1 MDRFDAIV
9 LGAGIVGVSAA
20 WHLLRRGR
28 TVALVDRR
36 GPGEETSHGNAGV
49 VERDGFLPMGF
60 PQKLGDLLRYGR
72 NRQPQVHYHR
82 GFLPAAAP
90 FLFAM
95 RRGSH
100 PSRRE
105 AYAAAMVPLLKRTV
119 EEHRA
124 LAAAAGADPLFR
136 DTGGLRLY
144 RSEAGFLAGKASRD
158 FADRY
163 GVSYKVLSPS
173 DVSALEP
180 NLEPRFFRAVL
191 WDDVISSSS
200 PGGVT
205 KAYAA
210 QFARDGGTIAGGDA
224 KTLRQEGAA
233 WSVETIAGR
242 LSAAT
247 AVVALGPWSPD
258 VLKPLG
264 YRFPFAVLRGYH
276 RHYRPAGNATLGRP
290 VLDLENGFV
299 ITPMERGIRLTSGF
313 EVAERDA
320 PATPVQLDRV
330 LPLARELFPLAE
342 PVDFEAWLG
351 RRPCLPDSLPVIGA
365 APRHPGLFLDFGHSH
380 LGFTLGPVTG
390 RLAAEMIV
398 GETPLCDPLPFAPER
413 FANLSG
419 GA

>member
-1 MDRFDAIV
+1 MNRFDVIV
-9 LGAGIVGVSAA
+9 LGAGMVGVSAA
-20 WHLLRRGR
+20 WHLLRRGKS
-28 TVALVDRR
+28 VALVDRR
-36 GPGEETSHGNAGV
+36 EPGEETSHGNAGV
-49 VERDGFLPMGF
+49 VERDGFLPMSF
-60 PQKLGDLLRYGR
+60 PQRLGDLLRYGL
-72 NRQPQVHYHR
+72 NREPQLHYHP

-90 FLFAM
+90 FLLAM

-100 PSRRE
+100 PSQRD
-105 AYAAAMVPLLKRTV
+105 AYAAAMAPLLKRTV
-119 EEHRA
+119 EEHREFIK
-124 LAAAAGADPLFR
+124 AAGAEALFR

-144 RSEAGFLAGKASRD
+144 RSEAGFVAGKASRD
-158 FADRY
+158 YADRY
-163 GVSYKVLSPS
+163 GVSYRILAPDEV
-173 DVSALEP
+173 VELEP

-210 QFARDGGTIAGGDA
+210 QFARDGGTIASGDA
-224 KTLRQEGAA
+224 KTVRYSENA
-233 WSVETIAGR
+233 WNLDSNLGR
-242 LSAAT
+242 LSAPT

-276 RHYRPAGNATLGRP
+276 RHYRPSGNATLSRP

-313 EVAERDA
+313 EVADRDA

-342 PVDFEAWLG
+342 PVDFEPWLG
-351 RRPCLPDSLPVIGA
+351 RRPCLPDSFPVIGPA
-365 APRHPGLFLDFGHSH
+365 ARHPGLFLDFGHSH

-390 RLAAEMIV
+390 RLVAEMIS
-398 GETPLCDPLPFAPER
+398 GAKPFADPRPFSPAR
-413 FANLSG
+413 FANV
-419 GA
+419 

>member
-1 MDRFDAIV
+1 MRQVDAIV

-28 TVALVDRR
+28 SVALVDRR
-36 GPGEETSHGNAGV
+36 PPGEETSHGNAGV
-49 VERDGFLPMGF
+49 VERDGFLPMSF
-60 PQKLGDLLRYGR
+60 PQRVGDLVRVGL
-72 NRQPQVHYHR
+72 NRRPTLHYHPA
-82 GFLPAAAP
+82 FLPAAAP
-90 FLFAM
+90 FLLAM

-100 PSRRE
+100 PARHE
-105 AYAAAMVPLLKRTV
+105 AYAAAMAPLLKRTV

-124 LAAAAGADPLFR
+124 MTAAAGAGALFR

-144 RSEAGFLAGKASRD
+144 RSEKGFLAGKASRD

-163 GVSYKVLSPS
+163 GVSYRELTPAEV
-173 DVSALEP
+173 VELEP
-180 NLEPRFFRAVL
+180 SLAPRFFRAVL
-191 WDDVISSSS
+191 WDDVVSTSS

-205 KAYAA
+205 RAYAA
-210 QFARDGGTIAGGDA
+210 RFVQDGGLLATGDA
-224 KTLRQEGAA
+224 RGLRRGEAA
-233 WSVETIAGR
+233 WRVATDAGE
-242 LSAAT
+242 LAAP
-247 AVVALGPWSPD
+247 VVVAALGPWTPD

-264 YRFPFAVLRGYH
+264 YRFPFGVLRGYH
-276 RHYRPAGNATLGRP
+276 RHYRPTGNAMLARP

-313 EVAERDA
+313 EVADRDA
-320 PATPVQLDRV
+320 PPTPVQLDRV

-342 PVDFEAWLG
+342 PVDMAPWLG

-390 RLAAEMIV
+390 RLLAELVV
-398 GETPLCDPLPFAPER
+398 GEKPVADPWPFSPAR
-413 FANLSG
+413 FA
-419 GA
+419 AA